1 MLEGLLK
8 CYNVRHMTRH
18 RVGVRELRQNLS
30 VYLRRVVAGEALEVT
45 DRGKPVAVLAP
56 LEKPMT
62 LLERLVAAGRATAPR
77 RKLRDLEPPSGRV
90 SNKLSR
96 ALEAVREERLSE

>member
-1 MLEGLLK
+1 MR
-8 CYNVRHMTRH
+8 CYNVRHMARH
-18 RVGVRELRQNLS
+18 QVGVRELRQNLS

-56 LEKPMT
+56 LEKPTT
-62 LLERLVAAGRATAPR
+62 LLQRLVAAGRATAPQ
-77 RKLRDLEPPSGRV
+77 RKLRELEPPAERV

-96 ALEAVREERLSE
+96 ALEAERAERLGE